1 MADQRPQLG
10 RGPGA
15 YADPDAPAQQ
25 WGGRRAQQWV
35 RKTLE
40 TYGYT
45 CWLCGLPGAD
55 SADHVIPRSLGG
67 AVYDL
72 ANLGPSHKRCNF
84 ARGNRPAE
92 GAGQIVESGL
102 AFFSSP

>member
-1 MADQRPQLG
+1 MADRRPLLE

-15 YADPDAPAQQ
+15 VADPELPPQQ

-35 RKTLE
+35 RKTLAE
-40 TYGYT
+40 YGTT

-72 ANLGPSHKRCNF
+72 ANLGPSHRSCNY

-92 GAGQIVESGL
+92 TFGQIIESGL
-102 AFFSSP
+102 EFFSFD